1 MFALGKHANKSDGE
15 LVKKL
20 FESVGICDQIPENLI
35 DAVTALSGSGPAYV
49 CVIII
54 LVENFYRYYLLQTY
68 MTMEALADAGVREGI
83 PRELSYNLV
92 AQTLIG

>member
-1 MFALGKHANKSDGE
+1 
-15 LVKKL
+15 
-20 FESVGICDQIPENLI
+20 
-35 DAVTALSGSGPAYV
+35 
-49 CVIII
+49 
-54 LVENFYRYYLLQTY
+54 